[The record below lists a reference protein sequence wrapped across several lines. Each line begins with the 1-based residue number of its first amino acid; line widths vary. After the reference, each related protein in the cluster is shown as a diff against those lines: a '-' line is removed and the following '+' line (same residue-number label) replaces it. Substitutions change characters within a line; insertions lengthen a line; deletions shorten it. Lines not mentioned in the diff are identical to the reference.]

1 MRPPSDMPSPG
12 PRRVGAGGSSRGRT
26 ILIIAAIALFVLIT
40 SLRGI
45 AGFYTDFLWFDSL
58 GYRDIWAGVLGAK
71 ISLAAIFV
79 AVFFAICWAN
89 LYIADRLAPRFPP
102 PGPEQEALERFR
114 EAIGHR
120 TGLFRIGIAF
130 FLALIAGV
138 GMSQEWRSWLLFV
151 NGSDWG
157 TTDAQFDTDIG
168 FYVFQLPFLS
178 SVADWAFASI
188 LIILVVTIAAHFANG
203 GIRVQP
209 VGPGAVGPKVTSQVK
224 AHISVLLGVL
234 ALIRAGGYYLQ
245 RFELTTSSRGVVDGA
260 SYTDVNAELPALNL
274 LVLISVASFVL
285 FIVNIWR
292 RGWTLPI
299 LGVGLWGLVAVV
311 AAGIY
316 PEVIQRFQVSPNEST
331 VEEEYIERN
340 IAATREALGLDNVTA
355 SDFELNRDAE
365 NVDLTDNRNTVRNI
379 RLWDPSSTVLGQTF
393 PRLEELL
400 PYYQLNDVD
409 IDRYTI
415 DGEITQVVLSARD
428 LNTSGIPTD
437 SWEARHVIYTHGY
450 GVVMAS
456 GTGKTPEGRPQ
467 FFLQQVPVRENTDLE
482 LPQPQIYFGENLGG
496 YAITQATR
504 DELDFQVGEDTE
516 LTRYDGADGVGIG
529 SYLRRIAFSLRFAQY
544 DPLITNFITP
554 DSKIHYI
561 RDVRDR
567 VEALAPFLEF
577 DGDPYPVVTDGGVQ
591 WIIDGYTTTD
601 RYPYAQRAD
610 NDGLPGSSGLDIGFN
625 YVRNSVKA
633 VVDAYEGTVKLYVV
647 APDDP
652 LINAWRSAF
661 PDLFADFDELPEELA
676 SHIRYPED
684 LFRVQTNMWARYHVG
699 DPQTFYNNNDAWN
712 VALDPGT
719 SGAGPATQTTNAA
732 GQPVGPSVGARVDPY
747 YLLTQ
752 LPGEN
757 ETEFVILRS
766 FVPFGTTDDNQQLTA
781 FMVAR
786 SDPEDYGELVTYT
799 MPRQNRPDGPAIVA
813 DAMQSDPIVSE
824 QQTLLGTGESTVK
837 LGNLI
842 VVPVDDSL
850 VYVRPFYVESNQVRI
865 PELKKVIAFFESNV
879 AIADTLEQALTQLLG
894 EVPDLGEVVDEEG
907 EEVEIPDDPSAPLD
921 PDQPTTG
928 SVDEQAARLLEE
940 AEALFQE
947 ARTALSAG
955 ELGEYQSLTEE
966 AEEKVSEALSLLATV
981 TTTTTAPPATD
992 TEGGGDTDGQDTTT
1006 TEVESEEAMG
1016 RPGERQMV

>member
-1 MRPPSDMPSPG
+1 MRPPSDMPPPSARTRG
-12 PRRVGAGGSSRGRT
+12 SGGSNRGRT
-26 ILIIAAIALFVLIT
+26 VLILAAIALFVLIT

-58 GYRDIWAGVLGAK
+58 GYEEVWQGVLGAK
-71 ISLAAIFV
+71 VALAVIFV
-79 AVFFAICWAN
+79 TAFFLICWLN
-89 LYIADRLAPRFPP
+89 LYIADRLAPKFPP

-114 EAIGHR
+114 DAIGHR
-120 TGLFRIGIAF
+120 TGLFRAAVALL
-130 FLALIAGV
+130 LALVAGL

-151 NGSDWG
+151 NGGDWG
-157 TTDAQFDTDIG
+157 TTDAQFDTDLG

-188 LIILVVTIAAHFANG
+188 LIILVVTVAAHFANG

-209 VGPGAVGPKVTSQVK
+209 VGPGSVGPRVTSQVK

-234 ALIRAGGYYLQ
+234 ALIRAGGYFLQ
-245 RFELTTSSRGVVDGA
+245 RFELTTSTRGVVDGA
-260 SYTDVNAELPALNL
+260 SYTDVNAQLPVLNL

-292 RGWTLPI
+292 RGWVLPI

-311 AAGIY
+311 AGGIY
-316 PEVIQRFQVSPNEST
+316 PQVIQRFQVEPNESST
-331 VEEEYIERN
+331 EEPFIERN
-340 IAATREALGLDNVTA
+340 IAATRDALGLGDVR
-355 SDFELNRDAE
+355 SVDYELNRDPE
-365 NVDLTDNRNTVRNI
+365 GVDLTDNRNTVRNI

-409 IDRYTI
+409 VDRYEI
-415 DGEITQVVLSARD
+415 DGELTQVVLSARD
-428 LNTSGIPTD
+428 LNTAGIPAS

-456 GTGKTPEGRPQ
+456 GTSKTPEGRPD

-482 LPQPQIYFGENLGG
+482 LTRPQIYFGESLGG
-496 YAITQATR
+496 YAITNASR
-504 DELDFQVGEDTE
+504 DELDYQIGEETQ

-529 SYLRRIAFSLRFAQY
+529 SYLRRIAFSLRFGQY
-544 DPLITNFITP
+544 DPLITDFITD
-554 DSKIHYI
+554 DSQIHYI
-561 RDVRDR
+561 RDIRDR
-567 VEALAPFLEF
+567 VRTLAPFLEF
-577 DGDPYPVVTDGGVQ
+577 DADPYPVVVDGGVK
-591 WIIDGYTTTD
+591 WIADAYTTTD
-601 RYPYAQRAD
+601 RYPYAQRAE
-610 NDGLPGSSGLDIGFN
+610 NGGLPAGSGLTGRFN

-633 VVDAYEGTVKLYVV
+633 VVDAYDGTVTYYVI
-647 APDDP
+647 DEQDP
-652 LINAWRSAF
+652 IIRAWRGAF
-661 PDLFADFDELPEELA
+661 PELFTDFDEMPDELQR
-676 SHIRYPED
+676 HLRYPED
-684 LFRVQTNMWARYHVG
+684 LFRVQTNMWARYHVSS
-699 DPQTFYNNNDAWN
+699 PQTFYNNNDAWN

-719 SGAGPATQTTNAA
+719 AGVDPATAPTNPA
-732 GQPVGPSVGARVDPY
+732 GEPVGPRVGARVDPY

-752 LPGEN
+752 LPGED
-757 ETEFVILRS
+757 EAEFVMLRS
-766 FVPFGTTDDNQQLTA
+766 FVPFGQNDDNQQLTA

-786 SDPEDYGELVTYT
+786 SDPGSYGQLVTYT

-842 VVPVDDSL
+842 LVPVDESL

-865 PELKKVIAFFESNV
+865 PELKKVIAFYESNV

-894 EVPDLGEVVDEEG
+894 EVPELDEVVDEDTRD
-907 EEVEIPDDPSAPLD
+907 VIDVPDDPDAPVS
-921 PDQPTTG
+921 PDGDTR
-928 SVDEQAARLLEE
+928 SVDERAADLLEE

-947 ARTALSAG
+947 AQAALQAG
-955 ELGEYQSLTEE
+955 DLGEYQTLTEE
-966 AEEKVSEALSLLATV
+966 AEALVSEALELLVGSTT
-981 TTTTTAPPATD
+981 TTTTTAPG
-992 TEGGGDTDGQDTTT
+992 EGATTT
-1006 TEVESEEAMG
+1006 TAPEEESEEA
-1016 RPGERQMV
+1016 

>member
-1 MRPPSDMPSPG
+1 MPPPSAR
-12 PRRVGAGGSSRGRT
+12 PRGTGGSNRGRT
-26 ILIIAAIALFVLIT
+26 FLVIAAVALFVLIT

-58 GYRDIWAGVLGAK
+58 GYEAVWQGVLGAK
-71 ISLAAIFV
+71 IALAVIFV
-79 AVFFAICWAN
+79 TAFFLICWVN

-114 EAIGHR
+114 DAIGHR
-120 TGLFRIGIAF
+120 TGLFRAAVALL
-130 FLALIAGV
+130 LALVAGL

-151 NGSDWG
+151 NGGDWG
-157 TTDAQFDTDIG
+157 QTDAQFDTDIG

-178 SVADWAFASI
+178 SIADWAFASI
-188 LIILVVTIAAHFANG
+188 LIILVVTVAAHFANG

-209 VGPGAVGPKVTSQVK
+209 VGPGAVGPRVTSQVK

-245 RFELTTSSRGVVDGA
+245 RFELTTSTRGVVDGA
-260 SYTDVNAELPALNL
+260 SYTDVNAQLPVLNL

-292 RGWTLPI
+292 RGWVLPI

-311 AAGIY
+311 AGGIY
-316 PEVIQRFQVSPNEST
+316 PQVIQRFQVEPNESST
-331 VEEEYIERN
+331 EEPFIERN
-340 IAATREALGLDNVTA
+340 IAATREALGMGEVGEV
-355 SDFELNRDAE
+355 DFELNRDPD

-379 RLWDPSSTVLGQTF
+379 RLWDPSATVLGQTF

-409 IDRYTI
+409 VDRYDI
-415 DGEITQVVLSARD
+415 DGELTQVVLSARD
-428 LNTSGIPTD
+428 LNTDGIPAS

-450 GVVMAS
+450 GMVMAS
-456 GTGKTPEGRPQ
+456 GTSKTPEGRPD

-482 LPQPQIYFGENLGG
+482 LTRPQIYFGENLGG
-496 YAITQATR
+496 YAITGATR
-504 DELDFQVGEDTE
+504 DELDYQIGEETQ

-529 SYLRRIAFSLRFAQY
+529 SYLRRIAFSLRFGQY
-544 DPLITNFITP
+544 DPLITDFITG

-567 VEALAPFLEF
+567 VQTLAPFLEF
-577 DGDPYPVVTDGGVQ
+577 DADPYPVVVDGGIK
-591 WIIDGYTTTD
+591 WIADAYTTTD
-601 RYPYAQRAD
+601 RFPYAQRAD
-610 NDGLPGSSGLDIGFN
+610 AGGLPAGSGLNKRFN
-625 YVRNSVKA
+625 YVRNSVKV
-633 VVDAYEGTVKLYVV
+633 VVDAYEGTATFYVI
-647 APDDP
+647 DEEDP
-652 LINAWRSAF
+652 LIRAWRRAF
-661 PDLFADFDELPEELA
+661 PDLFVDFDEMPEELVR
-676 SHIRYPED
+676 HIRYPED
-684 LFRVQTNMWARYHVG
+684 LFRVQTNMWARYHVRN
-699 DPQTFYNNNDAWN
+699 PQTFYNNNDAWN
-712 VALDPGT
+712 VALDPNT
-719 SGAGPATQTTNAA
+719 AGAGPATQTTNAA
-732 GQPVGPSVGARVDPY
+732 GEPIGPSRGARIDPY

-752 LPGEN
+752 LPGED
-757 ETEFVILRS
+757 EAEFVMLRS
-766 FVPFGTTDDNQQLTA
+766 FVPFGQTDDNQQLTA

-786 SDPEDYGELVTYT
+786 SDPENYGQLVTYT

-894 EVPDLGEVVDEEG
+894 EVPDLDEVVDEENR
-907 EEVEIPDDPSAPLD
+907 EVIDVPDDPHAPIT
-921 PDQPTTG
+921 PGGGTG
-928 SVDEQAARLLEE
+928 TADERAARLLEE
-940 AEALFQE
+940 AEQLFQQ
-947 ARTALSAG
+947 ARQALQAG
-955 ELGEYQSLTEE
+955 DLGEYQSLTEE
-966 AEEKVSEALSLLATV
+966 AEDLVSEALRILAAS
-981 TTTTTAPPATD
+981 TTTTTAP
-992 TEGGGDTDGQDTTT
+992 GGATTT
-1006 TEVESEEAMG
+1006 TAPEEETEEA
-1016 RPGERQMV
+1016 